1 MARLQVINKFFK
13 DILTGKDNNT
23 FDCGRAWLAFS
34 VINIFGL
41 AYVMIYKGMHVDLKD
56 IAIAV
61 SGIAAA
67 FGWHIKLKQD
77 TEPGQ

>member
-1 MARLQVINKFFK
+1 MARLQIVRKFIK
-13 DILTGKDNNT
+13 DILTCKDNNT

-34 VINIFGL
+34 IINIFGI
-41 AYVMIYKGMHVDLKD
+41 AYLMIYKGMQVDLKD

-61 SGIAAA
+61 SGVAAA
-67 FGWHIKLKQD
+67 FGWQIKLKQD